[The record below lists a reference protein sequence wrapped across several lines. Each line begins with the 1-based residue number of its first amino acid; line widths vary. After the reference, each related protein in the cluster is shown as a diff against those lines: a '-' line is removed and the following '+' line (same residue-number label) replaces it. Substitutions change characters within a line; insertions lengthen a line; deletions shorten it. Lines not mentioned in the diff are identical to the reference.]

1 MVDTAGAAASAT
13 TTFMLPVIDIA
24 LIIASLLAVVGILVA
39 FASGHAAMYVLAA
52 IGPVV
57 MVAGVIPKM
66 RWLILPF
73 EQPPAQAENP
83 I

>member
-1 MVDTAGAAASAT
+1 
-13 TTFMLPVIDIA
+13 
-24 LIIASLLAVVGILVA
+24 LLAVVGILVA

-66 RWLILPF
+66 RWLRGLWLQGIVDYC
-73 EQPPAQAENP
+73 PPSRSSGGDIQGRH
-83 I
+83 